1 MQTDTDPDGVSRA
14 APTNHDHPVAN
25 RELLDDERL
34 ATIVSTLGDLPVLP
48 DITLRALRLAEDPEW
63 DLKELAGTIGRDQGL
78 AAEFLRLANSAFFGG
93 TGTISTLDRAICR
106 VGNTRVQSILLATV
120 LEGFHATT
128 QSNFTGTMLWEHA
141 LVTATVSRHLATV
154 YRRCAPE
161 EAFMAGLLHDIGRP
175 VMDRTFPAQYA
186 AVVDLVTQG
195 RAPSLLN
202 AERSVFQFD
211 HTEVGFVVATAWAFP
226 RAIAETILH
235 HHAPAEAVDNR
246 GLCATVSLAN
256 SLCLRAQLGPDLPP
270 PDPDLAMLPSVEI
283 LVLNRAE
290 LDVLSEELPHLMAQ
304 ARSVSL

>member
-1 MQTDTDPDGVSRA
+1 LTDDGALELEEFGQETDEKLWDVAYPELVEVRYRIHMDISSSTSKTAEKVMEYGAEDSELSVPLTGVVVIDMQTDTDPDGVSRA

-63 DLKELAGTIGRDQGL
+63 DLKELTGTIGRDQGL

-141 LVTATVSRHLATV
+141 LVTATVSRHLAPWNTPQSKV
-154 YRRCAPE
+154 
-161 EAFMAGLLHDIGRP
+161 
-175 VMDRTFPAQYA
+175 
-186 AVVDLVTQG
+186 
-195 RAPSLLN
+195 
-202 AERSVFQFD
+202 
-211 HTEVGFVVATAWAFP
+211 EVLAT
-226 RAIAETILH
+226 T
-235 HHAPAEAVDNR
+235 
-246 GLCATVSLAN
+246 G
-256 SLCLRAQLGPDLPP
+256 
-270 PDPDLAMLPSVEI
+270 
-283 LVLNRAE
+283 
-290 LDVLSEELPHLMAQ
+290 
-304 ARSVSL
+304 